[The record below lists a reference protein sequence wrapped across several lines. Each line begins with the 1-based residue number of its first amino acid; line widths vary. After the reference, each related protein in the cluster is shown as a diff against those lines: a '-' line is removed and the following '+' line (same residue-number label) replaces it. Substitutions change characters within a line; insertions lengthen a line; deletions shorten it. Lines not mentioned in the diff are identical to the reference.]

1 VRTPR
6 EAGVFVHRAARLL
19 VLRRIEDGYWHI
31 VAGVVEPKE
40 TFEEA
45 ARRELSEE
53 VGLQT
58 DLVDLEHAVSYPI
71 TDELRSQYGY
81 PADVSQVTVRHY
93 AAEAPEGWE
102 PRLNE
107 EHDIYRW
114 STVDEAVTL
123 FHWPETREAART
135 VGKRLRRES

>member
-1 VRTPR
+1 MRTPR
-6 EAGVFVHRAARLL
+6 EAGVFVQRAGRLL
-19 VLRRIEDGYWHI
+19 VLHRVEDGYWHI
-31 VAGVVEPKE
+31 VAGVVEPEE
-40 TFEEA
+40 TFEQA

-53 VGLQT
+53 VGL
-58 DLVDLEHAVSYPI
+58 DADVVDLQHPVTYPI

-107 EHDIYRW
+107 EHDMYRW
-114 STVDEAVTL
+114 CGVDEAISL
-123 FHWPETREAART
+123 FHWPETRDAARAL
-135 VGKRLRRES
+135 GKRLASA